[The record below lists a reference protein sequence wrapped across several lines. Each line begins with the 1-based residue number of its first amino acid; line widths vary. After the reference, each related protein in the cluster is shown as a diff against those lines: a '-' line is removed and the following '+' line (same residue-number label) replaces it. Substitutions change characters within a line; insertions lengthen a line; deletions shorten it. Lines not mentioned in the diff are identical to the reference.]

1 MTDVAIIGPGRV
13 GTLLATA
20 AVRARWR
27 VVAVAGGSVASRQAL
42 VDRVAGARSY
52 EDPVD
57 AVRAADL
64 VLFTVPDDAI
74 EPSVSALAVADA
86 FADGQRVVHVAGSRG
101 LGALRRAALSGARVA
116 ACHPAMTVPTGA
128 TDPAVLDGVAW
139 AVTASPANRGWARE
153 LVGDL
158 GGDPFDVADEVRT
171 LYHAALAVGSN
182 AVGAAVVTARRLLL
196 AARVERPEAFLG
208 PLVRASVANAAV
220 SGASALTGPIV
231 RGDLGTVAHHLE
243 AIDAD
248 LPELSDAYRYLALAT
263 LEPVRTALP
272 TDTVEALR
280 ALLGDVPGAGSAA
293 QDDQPRPEG

>member
-13 GTLLATA
+13 GTLLSTA

-42 VDRVAGARSY
+42 VDRVAGARSC

-57 AVRAADL
+57 AVRAADV

-74 EPSVSALAVADA
+74 EPSVSALAVANA

-101 LGALRRAALSGARVA
+101 LGVLRRAALSGARVA

-128 TDPAVLDGVAW
+128 TDPAVLDGIAW
-139 AVTASPANRGWARE
+139 AVTATPANRGWARE

-158 GGDPFDVADEVRT
+158 GGDPFDVSDEMRT

-231 RGDLGTVAHHLE
+231 RGDLGTVAHHLA

-248 LPELSDAYRYLALAT
+248 LPELADAYRYLALAT
-263 LEPVRTALP
+263 LEPVRRALP
-272 TDTVEALR
+272 PDTVQALR

-293 QDDQPRPEG
+293 QDDQSRPEG